1 MNTGEPH
8 VQQLMNYA
16 CGEWVAGTGT
26 QAVMHNAVTGE
37 AFAQTSSGGI
47 DFKAMLAYARS
58 KLARAHLTRAQVR
71 HGDIYALSLPD
82 GVADAVV
89 MHQVLHFLAQPALA
103 IREAARV
110 LAPGGKL
117 LVVDFAPHDLEF
129 LREEHAHDRLGFAPG
144 QVAQWM
150 QDAGLNPVQ
159 QRDLAPEQQ
168 SGSEKLT
175 VSLWLAEQPVTAVAI
190 ARKTSAH
197 ALQETP

>member
-1 MNTGEPH
+1 
-8 VQQLMNYA
+8 
-16 CGEWVAGTGT
+16 
-26 QAVMHNAVTGE
+26 
-37 AFAQTSSGGI
+37 
-47 DFKAMLAYARS
+47 
-58 KLARAHLTRAQVR
+58 
-71 HGDIYALSLPD
+71 
-82 GVADAVV
+82 
-89 MHQVLHFLAQPALA
+89 
-103 IREAARV
+103 V

-168 SGSEKLT
+168 SGSEKIT
-175 VSLWLAEQPVTAVAI
+175 VSLWLAEQPATAAAI
-190 ARKTSAH
+190 PRKTSAH